1 MKKSIAILAIM
12 MSASLGACAGSNE
25 PDPNATTHIEW
36 VEGAMVIKDVE
47 PLPIAN
53 PDDPEDFGDIGAQV
67 VDGIVTYESAG
78 SSTCPDKVES
88 AQLNGNVV
96 TLQLSDYSG
105 ANCTD
110 DLVRLRQEISMA
122 DGSDVPENASVE
134 FGEVT
139 E

>member
-1 MKKSIAILAIM
+1 MKNSIAILAIM

-36 VEGAMVIKDVE
+36 VEGAMVIEDVE
-47 PLPIAN
+47 PAQN
-53 PDDPEDFGDIGAQV
+53 PEEGGDLGAQIL
-67 VDGIVTYESAG
+67 DGIVIYESEG
-78 SSTCPDKVES
+78 SSTCPNKVES
-88 AQLNGNVV
+88 AQLKGNVV
-96 TLQLSDYSG
+96 TLQLSDYSD